1 MIDVRQSPVAEVL
14 DILLEDKTTKR
25 GIIWATDSYQAMGE
39 GFHDK
44 NSITKECLLLH
55 GEIIQPRIEK
65 DARIQADRTRRK
77 AEVFTPAWLCNRMN
91 NEADVLWFERRYV
104 FNRETEDG
112 MWSATTEKILFSAE
126 DDWKRYVDSRKLEI
140 TCGEAPFLVSP
151 YDTSTGHLIEPLER
165 RMGILDRKLRVVN
178 ENTTDESEWVEW
190 ALRGVEACYGYEYQ
204 GDNLLIARINVL
216 TTFADYFRAR
226 WRREPEL
233 KLLRKVANR
242 IAWNLWQM
250 DGLKDT
256 VPLGKPYEAF
266 RQLSIFDEKEKAES
280 EAHVALPAKI
290 FNWRRGRSIA
300 FNACK
305 GDEKVGKKLFDFI
318 IGNPPYQEE
327 FSTDGNRTYSA
338 PIYNQFMDAADEIGR
353 CVELVHPARF
363 LFNAGSTPKSW
374 NKKKLDDPHFKVLS
388 YVEDAS
394 KLFPNTDIKG
404 GVAITLRDE
413 TKNFGAIKVFT
424 KYVELSSI
432 LKKVIAFDGFIGME
446 TIVVSR
452 TAYRLT
458 DKMHEEHP
466 EALSQLSKGHPYDMS
481 TNIFDRLPQVFFDEK
496 PKDGNEYIRI
506 LGRENNRRTYKYVKK
521 SYVNT
526 PAPLMKYSVALP
538 KANNTGEFGET
549 LAQPEITNPGTGTT
563 ETFLSVGYFSDE
575 IEAAS
580 CLKYLSTKFA
590 RCLLGVL
597 KTTQDLTPE
606 KWKYVP
612 LQDFTSSSDI
622 DWSKNIPEIDR
633 QLYAKYGLDADEIHF
648 IETRVKEME

>member
-1 MIDVRQSPVAEVL
+1 M
-14 DILLEDKTTKR
+14 
-25 GIIWATDSYQAMGE
+25 
-39 GFHDK
+39 
-44 NSITKECLLLH
+44 
-55 GEIIQPRIEK
+55 
-65 DARIQADRTRRK
+65 
-77 AEVFTPAWLCNRMN
+77 
-91 NEADVLWFERRYV
+91 
-104 FNRETEDG
+104 
-112 MWSATTEKILFSAE
+112 
-126 DDWKRYVDSRKLEI
+126 
-140 TCGEAPFLVSP
+140 
-151 YDTSTGHLIEPLER
+151 
-165 RMGILDRKLRVVN
+165 
-178 ENTTDESEWVEW
+178 
-190 ALRGVEACYGYEYQ
+190 
-204 GDNLLIARINVL
+204 
-216 TTFADYFRAR
+216 
-226 WRREPEL
+226 
-233 KLLRKVANR
+233 
-242 IAWNLWQM
+242 
-250 DGLKDT
+250 
-256 VPLGKPYEAF
+256 
-266 RQLSIFDEKEKAES
+266 
-280 EAHVALPAKI
+280 
-290 FNWRRGRSIA
+290 
-300 FNACK
+300 
-305 GDEKVGKKLFDFI
+305 
-318 IGNPPYQEE
+318 
-327 FSTDGNRTYSA
+327 
-338 PIYNQFMDAADEIGR
+338 
-353 CVELVHPARF
+353 
-363 LFNAGSTPKSW
+363 
-374 NKKKLDDPHFKVLS
+374 
-388 YVEDAS
+388 
-394 KLFPNTDIKG
+394 
-404 GVAITLRDE
+404 
-413 TKNFGAIKVFT
+413 
-424 KYVELSSI
+424 
-432 LKKVIAFDGFIGME
+432 
-446 TIVVSR
+446 VSR